1 MAFAGREKE
10 IFRDCFN
17 LLEENDLSNFIEDSK
32 KIVAKYTELDD
43 KMFCTGILGV
53 IREHMQNIR
62 MQK

>member
-17 LLEENDLSNFIEDSK
+17 LLEQNDLDNFVEDSK
-32 KIVAKYTELDD
+32 KIAAKYSNLDD
-43 KMFCTGILGV
+43 KMFCTTLLGA

-62 MQK
+62 IQK

>member
-17 LLEENDLSNFIEDSK
+17 ILEENDLSNFVEDSK
-32 KIVAKYTELDD
+32 NIVAKYTNLDD
-43 KMFCTGILGV
+43 KMFCTALLGT

-62 MQK
+62 M